1 MANRKKSDVPP
12 EDEVPLL
19 DVLLDLYMGGDLDLS
34 IKARKCYL
42 NEDHKHYDIITWMH
56 NDELETQ
63 IKMRGMAKQ
72 NARVI
77 LKK

>member
-42 NEDHKHYDIITWMH
+42 NEDHKRYDIITWMH